1 MTQTR
6 PTTVPDKASRRKV
19 LLGTSLGHAIEWYDW
34 GIFAIF
40 VPFFATQFFNSAD
53 PVSAVLSSL
62 AVFAV
67 GFLARPLGGFF
78 FGWLADHVGRKP
90 ALALTVGGMALGS
103 LVIGLAPTYEAIGV
117 WASLIL
123 LSSRIIQGLAC
134 GGELP
139 SAQTYLSEM
148 APAERRG
155 RWSSLIYIASAGGN
169 MVGILVGVILT
180 TILSQTE
187 MTEFG
192 WRIPFLLGGVFG
204 LFTLYIR
211 SQMPE
216 TEMFESE
223 PDSAQ
228 ATTKPRLWPEIVRH
242 RRQALQVV
250 GMTVGL
256 TVVYYAWVIA
266 APAYAIS
273 SLGIDE
279 SGALWAGVASSLI
292 FMSVMPL
299 WGMLSDRIGRKPV
312 LLIGTVGVAVTLFPL
327 QALVQDSAWQ
337 LFAAM
342 TTAMIFIAAS
352 VSILPATYA
361 ELFPTR
367 IRTLGLA
374 VPYSISVAIFGG
386 TAPYLQVWVGDN
398 FGRSA
403 FTGYIVVL
411 LVISALVITS
421 LPETKGKRLE

>member
-19 LLGTSLGHAIEWYDW
+19 LVGTSLGHAIEWYDW

-223 PDSAQ
+223 PGSAQ